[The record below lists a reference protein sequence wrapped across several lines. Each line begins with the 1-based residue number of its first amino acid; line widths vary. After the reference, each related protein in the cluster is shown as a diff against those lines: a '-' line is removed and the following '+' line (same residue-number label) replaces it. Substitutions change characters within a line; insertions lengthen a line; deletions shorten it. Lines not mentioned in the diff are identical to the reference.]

1 MNKVGNA
8 LIAIG
13 VVALIVWGAVE
24 FLADP
29 EVEPI
34 IKVAVAVVFVG
45 IGVLLAKVTRDR
57 VKAAKTDK
65 FKGVQR

>member
-1 MNKVGNA
+1 MNKVGYA

-29 EVEPI
+29 EVDPI
-34 IKVAVAVVFVG
+34 IKVAVAVVCTG
-45 IGVLLAKVTRDR
+45 IAVLLAKVTRDR
-57 VKAAKTDK
+57 IKASKNDK
-65 FKGVQR
+65 FKGVER